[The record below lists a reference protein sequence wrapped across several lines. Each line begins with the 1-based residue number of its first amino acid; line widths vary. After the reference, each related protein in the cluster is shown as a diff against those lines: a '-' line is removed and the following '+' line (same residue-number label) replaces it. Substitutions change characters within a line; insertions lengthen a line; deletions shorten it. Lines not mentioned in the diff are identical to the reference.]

1 MVENEMVSHGG
12 EVTLADV
19 INAITEEHGVV
30 ETQFKAMVP
39 AELRLIGPKLIEAIL
54 LYGSGTTVVEGNI
67 NIWACWAAFRDAPL
81 EDLLENAPR
90 ACARFTATLLGVG
103 NGSA

>member
-1 MVENEMVSHGG
+1 MVENELVSHGG

-19 INAITEEHGVV
+19 MTAITEEHGVV
-30 ETQFKAMVP
+30 ETQFQAMVP

-54 LYGSGTTVVEGNI
+54 LYGRGTTVVEG

-81 EDLLENAPR
+81 ADLLENAPR